1 MNSAPEQGDFAD
13 PGVSVKPWHIEVN
26 TVNETVK

>member
-13 PGVSVKPWHIEVN
+13 PGVSVKSWHIEVN
-26 TVNETVK
+26 TGYSLQ